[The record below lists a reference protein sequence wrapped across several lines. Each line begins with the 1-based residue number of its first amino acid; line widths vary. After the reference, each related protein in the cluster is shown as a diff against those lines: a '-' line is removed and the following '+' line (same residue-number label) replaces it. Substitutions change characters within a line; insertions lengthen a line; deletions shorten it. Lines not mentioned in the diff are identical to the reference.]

1 MTTFKAYGPQRKI
14 NFFQQLVYIMAV
26 FTWTNTTIAGSLELQ
41 KMTLTNASWCKLM
54 EEGSDWFNGKTR
66 YGFEVTWLP
75 KIGDMFFFHGT
86 MYIYEKVGN
95 PKPDWFIYDK
105 IK

>member
-1 MTTFKAYGPQRKI
+1 MGVIGF
-14 NFFQQLVYIMAV
+14 M
-26 FTWTNTTIAGSLELQ
+26 
-41 KMTLTNASWCKLM
+41 
-54 EEGSDWFNGKTR
+54 GKTK

-95 PKPDWFIYDK
+95 SKPDWFIYDK
-105 IK
+105 VK

>member
-1 MTTFKAYGPQRKI
+1 MNKKNYTESIIG
-14 NFFQQLVYIMAV
+14 
-26 FTWTNTTIAGSLELQ
+26 
-41 KMTLTNASWCKLM
+41 LM
-54 EEGSDWFNGKTR
+54 GKTR

-95 PKPDWFIYDK
+95 SKPDWFIYDK
-105 IK
+105 VK